1 MDYKNIKF
9 ILEQLLIKKHNFIL
23 QKHEEELV
31 DEIQDLLS
39 IANNINLSQSQ
50 NICNCEIDYK
60 NIDKE
65 IENNECCKCG
75 LPIVSLD

>member
-1 MDYKNIKF
+1 MEYKNVKF

-23 QKHEEELV
+23 QDHEEELV

-39 IANNINLSQSQ
+39 IASNSKLSQLN

-60 NIDKE
+60 NIDAE
-65 IENNECCKCG
+65 ISKNECSKCG
-75 LPIVSLD
+75 LPIVFLD